1 MKKYSILL
9 IPLILI
15 SCAPVSENQ
24 FTEQRLSELEIKVAK
39 LEEKQE
45 KMEEQLEE
53 INKRLDYITKTIA
66 KREISTYEKP
76 KLEEKTPAYEETKP
90 AEEEKVEYENA
101 LELYK
106 MKQLNEARDAFVEFI
121 KKYPSSKYTD
131 NAYFWLGKTYYELGN
146 LERAK
151 QIFDVLIKKCKDGE
165 LPDCNK
171 LPDTYFMLVKISL
184 DEGNIEE
191 ANRYLSILEDRF
203 PNAEATQRAK
213 ELIYKSP

>member
-9 IPLILI
+9 LPFILA
-15 SCAPVSENQ
+15 SCAPVSESQ

-39 LEEKQE
+39 LEERQE
-45 KMEEQLEE
+45 KIEEQLEE
-53 INKRLDYITKTIA
+53 INKRLDYITKSIA
-66 KREISTYEKP
+66 KREIKSYKEP
-76 KLEEKTPAYEETKP
+76 
-90 AEEEKVEYENA
+90 EEEKPPFEEVKSTEDEKAEYENA

-121 KKYPSSKYTD
+121 KKYPNSKYTD
-131 NAYFWLGKTYYELGN
+131 NAYFWLGKTFYELGN
-146 LERAK
+146 TERAK
-151 QIFDVLIKKCKDGE
+151 QIFNVLIKKCKSGE

-191 ANRYLSILEDRF
+191 ANRYLSILEEKF
-203 PNAEATQRAK
+203 PDAEATQRAK
-213 ELIYKSP
+213 ELIYKTP